1 MGQRRRGSG
10 ERNAGVQRQT
20 LNNETTLAQCVAY
33 ACRHCW
39 QQPGWEACGGNSIR
53 RSVTATCI
61 HNHVAAP
68 QGTASYGIL
77 NQADGFVVASN
88 VHGLD
93 VTSAAFAKEVAS

>member
-1 MGQRRRGSG
+1 MHECANILRGQPKW
-10 ERNAGVQRQT
+10 
-20 LNNETTLAQCVAY
+20 LVA
-33 ACRHCW
+33 
-39 QQPGWEACGGNSIR
+39 ACGSNSIR

-68 QGTASYGIL
+68 QRTASYGIL

-93 VTSAAFAKEVAS
+93 VMVAAFAKEVAS